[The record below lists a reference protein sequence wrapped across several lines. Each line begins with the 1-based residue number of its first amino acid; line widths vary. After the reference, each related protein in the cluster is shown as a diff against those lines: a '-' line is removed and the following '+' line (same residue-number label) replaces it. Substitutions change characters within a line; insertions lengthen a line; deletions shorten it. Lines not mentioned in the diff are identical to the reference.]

1 MREKKIIE
9 AMSSFSVWEIEDIAR
24 YFGAPVDPR
33 MGKEDMAGV
42 LCSFISE
49 SPRKWLPR
57 MLCTDLNLLKT
68 LSDAGPGKAVT
79 FGYNEQTSV
88 LELTTLLDSEVSED
102 GSRRIWIGKD
112 LHSLVAPLIDS
123 VIEEARSSGKYEL
136 EQVMM
141 GYLHLYGLIPLDRFL
156 GEVMYDYYTYKGG
169 GDFTDFIMM
178 LYDNPVV
185 SLCREDDEN
194 TGQSYLCSP
203 CVTDPFNVIRARERY
218 PQVKGYRHF
227 TVKDALEAGEGYPY
241 NTFGMRGK
249 YGARL
254 IRMLR
259 SLGYSGESLETEL
272 HEIWINSQGEGSGDS
287 MEDLYFSVTQKMNEI
302 GSFEEYRECMQVI
315 SDYANHTPKWF
326 LKGYSAAQKNLLW
339 IDISSDE
346 EKAEWD
352 EGFDPDPEATAYARE
367 SFRMPQ
373 GSVPQMALPGKIYIP
388 HIGLDDPCPC
398 GSGLKYRNC
407 HGRHPN

>member
-1 MREKKIIE
+1 
-9 AMSSFSVWEIEDIAR
+9 
-24 YFGAPVDPR
+24 
-33 MGKEDMAGV
+33 
-42 LCSFISE
+42 
-49 SPRKWLPR
+49 
-57 MLCTDLNLLKT
+57 
-68 LSDAGPGKAVT
+68 
-79 FGYNEQTSV
+79 
-88 LELTTLLDSEVSED
+88 
-102 GSRRIWIGKD
+102 
-112 LHSLVAPLIDS
+112 
-123 VIEEARSSGKYEL
+123 
-136 EQVMM
+136 
-141 GYLHLYGLIPLDRFL
+141 
-156 GEVMYDYYTYKGG
+156 
-169 GDFTDFIMM
+169 MM